1 MKVVGREPG
10 MQCWALCVFTAA
22 GRALAP
28 ANDQGVP

>member
-10 MQCWALCVFTAA
+10 MQCWALCVLTAA
-22 GRALAP
+22 GRGLAP